1 MIEHNQAEF
10 DKSNIL
16 KWRSEGYTG
25 KGVNIVV
32 LDDNASPYPKD
43 NIIEPLKHLDTA
55 VYGPGHKSQV
65 CSVVREVLPEANIYA
80 FYWLKY
86 NRDKIIA
93 WIKEHKDI
101 IDVITC
107 SLDTSQGGY
116 DSLMELKDLNIPLLI
131 AVGNNSKPYGTLTSS
146 LPFAFGIGGWGEHYD
161 RRAVMSNYGLHLDF
175 MAYTGIYYVSE
186 TSNREVQFYGT
197 SCSAQYCAAIIG
209 MYAEWFRMG
218 NKMPMNTQECFEFL
232 LKNVDDKDEAG
243 RDDNS
248 GYGLIRLPDKI
259 PTFEKPI
266 EPPIIIEP
274 EKEIDIMEFKDI
286 GKHWAK
292 QEIEF
297 ITEKGLMQGYPDG
310 TFQPDRA
317 LTRAEYA
324 TMKAKELGFVKKK

>member
-1 MIEHNQAEF
+1 MIEQNKAEF
-10 DKSNIL
+10 TESNIL

-43 NIIEPLKHLDTA
+43 NIVEPLKHLDTA
-55 VYGPGHKSQV
+55 IYGPGHKSQV
-65 CSVVREVLPEANIYA
+65 CSVVREILPEANIYA

-86 NRDKIIA
+86 TRDKTIA

-107 SLDTSQGGY
+107 SLSTSQDGV
-116 DSLMELKDLNIPLLI
+116 DALMELKDLNIPFTA
-131 AVGNNSKPYGTLTSS
+131 AVGNESKPYSNLTSE
-146 LPFAFGIGGWGEHYD
+146 PEFVFGIGMWGEAQD
-161 RRAVMSNYGLHLDF
+161 RKAVGSNYGLHLDF
-175 MAYTGIYYVSE
+175 MAYTGIYYISE
-186 TSNREVQFYGT
+186 TSGKEVQFYGT
-197 SCSAQYCAAIIG
+197 SCSAPYAAAIIG
-209 MYAEWFRMG
+209 MYAEWFRKQH
-218 NKMPMNTQECFEFL
+218 NRPMNTQECFEFL
-232 LKNVDDKDEAG
+232 LKNLDDKDEIG

-248 GYGLIRLPDKI
+248 GYGLVKLPNEI
-259 PTFEKPI
+259 PTLEKPI
-266 EPPIIIEP
+266 DPPIIIEP
-274 EKEIDIMEFKDI
+274 EKEVDKMEFKDI

-297 ITEKGLMQGYPDG
+297 ITDKGIMQGYPDE

-324 TMKAKELGFVKKK
+324 SMKAKELGFVKKK

>member
-197 SCSAQYCAAIIG
+197 SCSAPYCAAIIG

-248 GYGLIRLPDKI
+248 GYGLVRLPDEI
-259 PTFEKPI
+259 PTI
-266 EPPIIIEP
+266 
-274 EKEIDIMEFKDI
+274 KEEEIKLEFKDTK
-286 GKHWAK
+286 GHWGE
-292 QEIEF
+292 QDIDF
-297 ITEKGLMQGYPDG
+297 LVEKGLMQGYPDG

-324 TMKAKELGFVKKK
+324 SMKAKELGFVKKK